1 MLSGRMNALPSSTDN
16 ISAPAR
22 TLKSGG
28 FFSRVEFFEKC
39 LEMERDE
46 NIYRRGISLEEG
58 KAISLYNKI
67 FEGISQT
74 RLVRRLE
81 IGVVK
86 RDETESSISRV
97 DRLFLEQ
104 REAEKPWP
112 TSFRDSVGNTQAPD
126 E

>member
-1 MLSGRMNALPSSTDN
+1 M
-16 ISAPAR
+16 
-22 TLKSGG
+22 
-28 FFSRVEFFEKC
+28 SRNGNG
-39 LEMERDE
+39 ERE
-46 NIYRRGISLEEG
+46 RRGYIYRRGISLEEG